1 MEISLTFNVRPTPH
15 QSIQYRKGFAYTP
28 KRIKEFKKNIVTLAK
43 QQLPKD
49 FQMIASGTEI
59 TVEELHYIFRY
70 PTNFSKKKKETFLY
84 RLGRPDLLDNINK
97 AFMDALEGVVFE
109 KDENIVHVKDL
120 QKYYGPEDMIK
131 IKLSYE

>member
-1 MEISLTFNVRPTPH
+1 MEINLTFNVRTTPH

-84 RLGRPDLLDNINK
+84 RSGRPDLLDNINK
-97 AFMDALEGVVFE
+97 AFMDALEGIVFE
-109 KDENIVHVKDL
+109 NDASVCYVKEL
-120 QKYYGPEDMIK
+120 KKYYADEYK
-131 IKLSYE
+131 IELKLLY